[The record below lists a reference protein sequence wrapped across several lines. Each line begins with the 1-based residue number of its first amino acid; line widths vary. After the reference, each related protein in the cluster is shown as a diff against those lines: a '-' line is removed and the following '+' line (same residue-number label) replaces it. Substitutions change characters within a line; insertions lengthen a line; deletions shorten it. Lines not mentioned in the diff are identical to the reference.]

1 MAMNQ
6 FEELL
11 IEHCRDVPRII
22 SETIQLENYIFKHHE
37 IIPQQNLVIAE
48 EPSDDLDLSM
58 NILPE
63 LAE

>member
-11 IEHCRDVPRII
+11 IEHCRDVPRIT
-22 SETIQLENYIFKHHE
+22 SETIQLDNYIFKHHE
-37 IIPQQNLVIAE
+37 VIPQQNLVIAE
-48 EPSDDLDLSM
+48 EPSDDLELSM
-58 NILPE
+58 KSLPE